1 VESNARRLAFRRRFA
16 KLARLNR
23 LFAQLRQ
30 QHRYLFAVLAGL
42 LLAAAFPKINLAGA
56 AWVAPALI
64 LACAYGKTGAAA
76 WRIGY
81 VAGLA
86 HWLALLSWLLHIPVT
101 GFPILGW
108 IALAAFLAIY
118 PATWVWF
125 LTGRIGQGSWLR
137 RCFWSLGGA
146 AAWVALEMIRARL
159 LSGFPWNAIGTSQWQ
174 MTPLIQLASV
184 TGVYGISFLVVWVSL
199 ALYSS
204 VQAMFRNPTTRYI
217 WLSEVMLPVIVLMVV
232 FNLGIARI
240 RNAPRTDTSIRVT
253 FVQPA
258 VPQTMIWDTSEN
270 TNRFN
275 QLLALTKTALASE
288 TDLLLWPEAALPEL
302 TEENYAVITN
312 LIQQHRVWMMFNT
325 DDVVASLQATP
336 DAPYEVFNAAYL
348 FNPEGQW
355 SGVYHKR
362 QLVIFGEYIPLVDAL
377 PFVKWFTPITGG
389 YTSGRRI
396 NHFDITLPPALQH
409 NSTNDAPST
418 DQTRRAPT
426 RIRTAPLICF
436 EDTFPHHVR
445 DHVDADTD
453 LLVNLTNDGWFGES
467 AEQWQHLASAALRAV
482 ELGRPLLRCCN
493 NGITSWFDAQGR
505 MREIFRDPNGS
516 EYGVG
521 FATWEIPFTAAPAR
535 TATLYHRVGD
545 RFGWTCVGVTAA
557 LLLWRFIRKP
567 KL

>member
-1 VESNARRLAFRRRFA
+1 M
-16 KLARLNR
+16 
-23 LFAQLRQ
+23 
-30 QHRYLFAVLAGL
+30 LAGL

-56 AWVAPALI
+56 AWIAPALV

-81 VAGLA
+81 VAGLT
-86 HWLALLSWLLHIPVT
+86 HWLALLSWLLHIPVP

-108 IALAAFLAIY
+108 IALAALLAIF

-137 RCFWSLGGA
+137 RCFWALGGA
-146 AAWVALEMIRARL
+146 AVWVALEMIRARL
-159 LSGFPWNAIGTSQWQ
+159 LSGFPWNSIGTSQWQ

-184 TGVYGISFLVVWVSL
+184 TGVYGLSFLVVWVSL

-204 VQAMFRNPTTRYI
+204 VQAMIRNPTTRYV
-217 WLSEVMLPVIVLMVV
+217 WLGEVILPLIALMLV
-232 FNLGIARI
+232 FNFGLSRI
-240 RNAPRTDTSIRVT
+240 RQSPLTDASLRVT

-258 VPQTMIWDTSEN
+258 VPQTMIWDSSEN

-275 QLLALTKTALASE
+275 QLLALTQTALTTE
-288 TDLLLWPEAALPEL
+288 TDLLLWPESALPEL
-302 TEENYAVITN
+302 TRENYSVITN
-312 LIQQHRVWMMFNT
+312 LIQKHRVWMMFNT
-325 DDVVASLQATP
+325 DDVVENLNPTRTTRS
-336 DAPYEVFNAAYL
+336 EVFNAAYL

-355 SGVYHKR
+355 TGVYHKR
-362 QLVIFGEYIPLVDAL
+362 QLVIFGEYIPLVDML

-396 NHFDITLPPALQH
+396 SHFDLDLDSPARLD
-409 NSTNDAPST
+409 STKESPAADPAST
-418 DQTRRAPT
+418 RV
-426 RIRTAPLICF
+426 RTAPLICF

-445 DHVDADTD
+445 DHVDAETD

-482 ELGRPLLRCCN
+482 EFARPLLRCCN
-493 NGITSWFDAQGR
+493 NGITCWFDAQGR
-505 MREIFRDPNGS
+505 MREIFRDQNGS

-521 FATWEIPFTAAPAR
+521 YATWNIPFATAEARDAA
-535 TATLYHRVGD
+535 TFYHRNGD
-545 RFGWTCVGVTAA
+545 WFGWSCVSCTHSGSYLAGMRNP
-557 LLLWRFIRKP
+557 LLICRQKSSLQYTRLLGRSEEQ
-567 KL
+567 